1 MMRLALDR
9 NCLIDIEQDRPA
21 AIYVKNLIKHN
32 EDGKVIVSVLGIT
45 ASELQKD
52 GTYTSNFVGFR
63 EWLKSLDA
71 DGLNLLKPIAVWD
84 VTFWDWSMVGT
95 DEDLQ
100 LVATLH
106 DLMFPKISNSWI
118 DYANA
123 CGVDPLTL
131 DTKLGRKWR
140 NAHCDAQAAWA
151 CVKYD
156 QDIFVTSNT
165 KDFQK
170 NISQLT
176 KLGLKGVATPG
187 EASKFLQ

>member
-1 MMRLALDR
+1 MMKFTLDR

-21 AIYVKNLIKHN
+21 ATHVKELIKRN
-32 EDGKVIVSVLGIT
+32 MDGEAIVSVLGIT

-63 EWLKSLDA
+63 EWLKSLGA
-71 DGLNLLKPIAVWD
+71 DSLNLLKPIAVWD

-106 DLMFPKISNSWI
+106 DLMFPKINSSWI
-118 DYANA
+118 EYTNT
-123 CGVDPLTL
+123 CGEDPLKL
-131 DTKLGRKWR
+131 DTKHCRKWR

-151 CVKYD
+151 CIKYD
-156 QDIFVTSNT
+156 QDIF
-165 KDFQK
+165 
-170 NISQLT
+170 
-176 KLGLKGVATPG
+176 ATN
-187 EASKFLQ
+187 